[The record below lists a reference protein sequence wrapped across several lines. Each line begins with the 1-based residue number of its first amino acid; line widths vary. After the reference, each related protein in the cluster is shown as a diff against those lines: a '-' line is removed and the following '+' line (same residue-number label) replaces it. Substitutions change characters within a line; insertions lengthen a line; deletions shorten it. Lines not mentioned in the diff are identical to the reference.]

1 MNFIKEKIKDIKYN
15 KTFKKIDEDLD
26 IFDIFHSD

>member
-26 IFDIFHSD
+26 TFDIFHLD